1 MECSIDKVNACREKE
16 KICNPKTKRCADP
29 SNYQLKKAILS
40 SPLGYPGLTVQRCGC
55 LTLKNTQCTRNS
67 LIKSPYCKQHHYC
80 YKKSPKKKSPK
91 KKSPKKK
98 SPKKKSPKKKSP
110 KKKSSKKKSPKK
122 KSSKKKSSKK
132 KSPKKTS
139 SSTALDTLLDS
150 ISQKQKSGDRQ
161 PSKQLTPKKMIT
173 TLVNSLETNLK
184 SLSQKIPILTGTPKS
199 SPGKTMSW
207 LTQKGEDVPK
217 KSSNKNSFQKIPI
230 LTGTPKSSPGKT
242 MSWLT
247 QKSSNKN
254 SFQKIPI
261 LTGTPKSSPGKTM
274 SWLTQKG
281 EDVPK
286 KSSNKNSFQK
296 SSWLTDGTSKFY
308 SVPETET
315 SSKFVTPKL
324 ASLPNSIVK
333 APSSKKGPNKDET
346 KMDTQ
351 NNYDD
356 IDHIIAGTQLSQSL
370 PITVPISK
378 GPLTPPVQE
387 VLDELTT
394 MIESMYRAATTKRF
408 THKSLD
414 HDTYRKMLADLY
426 RYYLS
431 HKNIADVDM
440 ISLEYNPGHYET
452 LSKNVFDVIEIIKA
466 PTGKLNMDACISIL
480 IGTFRNINTILDN

>member
-1 MECSIDKVNACREKE
+1 
-16 KICNPKTKRCADP
+16 
-29 SNYQLKKAILS
+29 
-40 SPLGYPGLTVQRCGC
+40 
-55 LTLKNTQCTRNS
+55 
-67 LIKSPYCKQHHYC
+67 
-80 YKKSPKKKSPK
+80 
-91 KKSPKKK
+91 
-98 SPKKKSPKKKSP
+98 
-110 KKKSSKKKSPKK
+110 
-122 KSSKKKSSKK
+122 
-132 KSPKKTS
+132 
-139 SSTALDTLLDS
+139 
-150 ISQKQKSGDRQ
+150 
-161 PSKQLTPKKMIT
+161 
-173 TLVNSLETNLK
+173 
-184 SLSQKIPILTGTPKS
+184 
-199 SPGKTMSW
+199 
-207 LTQKGEDVPK
+207 
-217 KSSNKNSFQKIPI
+217 
-230 LTGTPKSSPGKT
+230 
-242 MSWLT
+242 
-247 QKSSNKN
+247 
-254 SFQKIPI
+254 
-261 LTGTPKSSPGKTM
+261 
-274 SWLTQKG
+274 
-281 EDVPK
+281 
-286 KSSNKNSFQK
+286 
-296 SSWLTDGTSKFY
+296 
-308 SVPETET
+308 VPETET